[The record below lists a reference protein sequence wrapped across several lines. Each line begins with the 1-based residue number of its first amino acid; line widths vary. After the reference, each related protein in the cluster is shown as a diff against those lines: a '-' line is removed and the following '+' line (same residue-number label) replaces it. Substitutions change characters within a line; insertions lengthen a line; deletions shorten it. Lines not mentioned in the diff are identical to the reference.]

1 MWMKKMKQDK
11 EDEMATQKSHIHL
24 EDEEDEIWKKK
35 MKTIRFHVVSW
46 KRVEKMPDDV
56 SSKLSTRS

>member
-24 EDEEDEIWKKK
+24 EDEEDELWKKK
-35 MKTIRFHVVSW
+35 MKTIRFHVVS
-46 KRVEKMPDDV
+46 
-56 SSKLSTRS
+56 